1 MAHNLMKT
9 ILDKTF
15 LKPVSG
21 EDGLRVLVSEH
32 QDSPGEYIVSLERA
46 GMKDSVC
53 SLDELRFVSG
63 AIAAAASRIETD
75 NT

>member
-1 MAHNLMKT
+1 MKT
-9 ILDKTF
+9 ILDKTY

-21 EDGLRVLVSEH
+21 EDGLRVMVSEH

-46 GMKDSVC
+46 GMKDSVR

-63 AIAAAASRIETD
+63 AIATAATRIEEA

>member
-1 MAHNLMKT
+1 MKT

-15 LKPVSG
+15 LHPKTG
-21 EDGLRVLVSEH
+21 ADGIRLLVSEH

-46 GMKDSVC
+46 GMKDSIC
-53 SLDELRFVSG
+53 SEDELRFVAG
-63 AIAAAASRIETD
+63 AIGAAATRIAMA